1 MFLTSLCVPAL
12 IYFVFQLTH
21 IMVSIF
27 HNKPKAAL
35 LQIILGVLMVMLLQL
50 LCMKGMNI
58 ISWIIVFLPFMFYTY
73 TTMIIY
79 YVFGL
84 NPEGVE
90 IEVEEE
96 TDNDDGESSDDAETS
111 SNDELRKVIL
121 RHNAIL
127 ENLQEDV
134 YSLIE

>member
-21 IMVSIF
+21 IIVSIF
-27 HNKPKAAL
+27 RNEPKEAL
-35 LQIILGVLMVMLLQL
+35 LQIILGLIMVMLLQL

-58 ISWIIVFLPFMFYTY
+58 ISWIIVFIPFMFYTY

-84 NPEGVE
+84 NPKTV
-90 IEVEEE
+90 EVELEE
-96 TDNDDGESSDDAETS
+96 TTEDDE
-111 SNDELRKVIL
+111 
-121 RHNAIL
+121 
-127 ENLQEDV
+127 
-134 YSLIE
+134 